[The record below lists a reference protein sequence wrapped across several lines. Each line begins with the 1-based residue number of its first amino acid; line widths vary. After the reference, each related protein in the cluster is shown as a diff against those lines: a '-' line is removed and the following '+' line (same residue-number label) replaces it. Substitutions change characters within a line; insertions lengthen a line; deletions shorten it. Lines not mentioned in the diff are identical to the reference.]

1 MYVEQLLQLIQ
12 DLPCDKHF
20 KVKVKGYSCGEEWEG
35 DFEQDDVYVDK
46 TNETLVFNMV
56 WN

>member
-1 MYVEQLLQLIQ
+1 MYVETLLQLIQ

-20 KVKVKGYSCGEEWEG
+20 KVKIKGYSCGSEWEE
-35 DFEQDDVYVDK
+35 DFTKDSVYVDK
-46 TNETLVFNMV
+46 VNETLVFDMV

>member
-1 MYVEQLLQLIQ
+1 MYLEELLQLIQ

-20 KVKVKGYSCGEEWEG
+20 KVRVKGYPCDSEWEE
-35 DFEQDDVYVDK
+35 DFTRDSVWVDK
-46 TNETLVFNMV
+46 VNETLVFDMA

>member
-20 KVKVKGYSCGEEWEG
+20 KVKIKGYSCGSGWEE
-35 DFEQDDVYVDK
+35 DFTSDIVYVDK
-46 TNETLVFNMV
+46 VNETLVFDME